1 MTDKFVAFDRKRL
14 HNDHVKHARIWQYKP
29 MNWHSWKFHFW
40 PDIVAKYEDRKEFSE
55 SGADAL
61 VIVKAA
67 DKQTFRQMK

>member
-1 MTDKFVAFDRKRL
+1 MTDKFIAFDRKRL

-40 PDIVAKYEDRKEFSE
+40 PDIVDRFEDRKEFSE

-67 DKQTFRQMK
+67 DRQTK